1 MKKNSSLNSITQAI
15 KFALACVGG
24 LISQDTEQSPLF
36 LHSVEHIAMPS
47 DSASKMQKAF
57 ASSIAGFT
65 SMVESMRKDNI
76 PILLAHSISSKEIE
90 DFHADILELQGLIGA
105 VEQQTSSSDFR
116 NIVKKLRKF
125 NHQLELLY
133 QDIAT
138 HAYKQEADQVIL
150 SRAIN
155 IETAHSFDS
164 SHSRDDIYRALLG

>member
-15 KFALACVGG
+15 KFALVCVGG

-36 LHSVEHIAMPS
+36 LHSVEHITMPS
-47 DSASKMQKAF
+47 DSAIKMQKAF
-57 ASSIAGFT
+57 ASSIAGFI

-76 PILLAHSISSKEIE
+76 PILLAHSIPSKEIE
-90 DFHADILELQGLIGA
+90 DFHASILELQGLISEI
-105 VEQQTSSSDFR
+105 EQLAPPSDFR

-138 HAYKQEADQVIL
+138 YAYKQEADQVVL

-155 IETAHSFDS
+155 IETADSFDS
-164 SHSRDDIYRALLG
+164 NHSRDDIYRALLG